1 MAIKKLLLYNIC
13 FIIGESMLYY
23 TSKSEFHRQTNQWAK
38 TIIEKTTKGLDTMDI
53 EHGKYK

>member
-1 MAIKKLLLYNIC
+1 
-13 FIIGESMLYY
+13 MLYY